1 MVCAKECKYSNH
13 GLIHL
18 SLMITFVC
26 TYASGLAYDLINRG
40 SSVLFS
46 QTSSFLCSAILL
58 LGAAL
63 YLYISSLDGPS
74 LFKPTQRLIHGV
86 PLSSYALLF
95 FLLIGRAYY
104 QFPQT
109 TIINNGHPIGI
120 LMDDAA
126 TRSQA
131 WLAQASKSK
140 TLSEAVDIYRQRYH
154 ISPPPGFDL
163 WYKYAT
169 DKSSMI
175 IDDYDN
181 IHEDLLPFWSMSPR
195 SIRVS
200 TREILSD
207 QWNEVAEVSIRS
219 GKAEIS
225 SNVIP
230 THRWM
235 VDGVLATI
243 ENFVQWL
250 PDMDLAFNIN
260 DEPRIA
266 IPWKSQ
272 QVLQLA
278 SLNSRKPVDGV
289 LNQWSEDRAQSWR
302 PLGDSETPRRPFE
315 DHSFANSFNDY
326 GSVACP
332 PTSPARRY
340 HPWSP
345 RTLCTSCAAP
355 HSKGIFLSNWNLS
368 ASPCHQPDLAHLHGF
383 YLSPAAFKPSH
394 ALQPVFSQSKPH
406 GYSDILYPSAWN
418 YIDKVKYEPSDSHP
432 DPPFAA
438 KENTLF
444 WRGATSEGLSKHAT
458 WKGMA
463 RQRLVHLA
471 NNATQPV
478 PILLPIRNQPTA
490 YAYQLLPPSS
500 LGLNLDI
507 GIVDSIARCWDADC
521 DNQALEFGLVG
532 KTDFQDHWRYK
543 FLFDL
548 DGAGFSG
555 RFLPFLQSHSLIFKT
570 AIFREWWDGRVFPWK
585 HFIPVDVRFH
595 GLLGTLAYFA
605 GTSLAGGGNAKR
617 GDIQAN
623 VKAGEEIA
631 EAGREWAG
639 KALRKEDMEIYMF
652 RLLLEWARLTDDKRH
667 ELGYMVPTPK
677 EAGAAASSE
686 KQS

>member
-1 MVCAKECKYSNH
+1 
-13 GLIHL
+13 
-18 SLMITFVC
+18 MIF
-26 TYASGLAYDLINRG
+26 N
-40 SSVLFS
+40 
-46 QTSSFLCSAILL
+46 QTSSFLSTAILL
-58 LGAAL
+58 FGAAL
-63 YLYISSLDGPS
+63 YLYIASSDGAS
-74 LFKPTQRLIHGV
+74 SFKPTQRLIHGI
-86 PLSSYALLF
+86 PFWSYALLF
-95 FLLIGRAYY
+95 FLLIGRVYHP
-104 QFPQT
+104 FPHT
-109 TIINNGHPIGI
+109 SVINSGHPIEI
-120 LMDDAA
+120 LMEEAA
-126 TRSQA
+126 AESQA

-154 ISPPPGFDL
+154 ITPPPGFDL
-163 WYKYAT
+163 WYNFAT
-169 DKSSMI
+169 EKSSMI

-181 IHEDLLPFWSMSPR
+181 IHEDLLPFWSMKPR

-207 QWNEVAEVSIRS
+207 PWNEVAEISIRS
-219 GKAEIS
+219 GKAEVGP
-225 SNVIP
+225 NVIP

-235 VDGVLATI
+235 LDGIMTAI
-243 ENFVQWL
+243 ESFVQWL

-266 IPWKSQ
+266 IPWKSRQ
-272 QVLQLA
+272 ALRLA

-289 LNQWSEDRAQSWR
+289 SNVWSEDRAQSWR
-302 PLGDSETPRRPFE
+302 PLGDSEIPCRPFE
-315 DHSFANSFNDY
+315 DHSSANSFNDY

-332 PTSPARRY
+332 PTSPARRN
-340 HPWSP
+340 HPWNP
-345 RTLCTSCAAP
+345 RTLCASCAAP
-355 HSKGIFLSNWNLS
+355 HSNGIFLNNWSLS

-394 ALQPVFSQSKPH
+394 VLQPVFSQSKPH
-406 GYSDILYPSAWN
+406 GYFDILYPSAWN
-418 YIDKVKYEPSDSHP
+418 YLDKVRYEPSESHP
-432 DPPFAA
+432 DPPFVS
-438 KENTLF
+438 KESKLF

-478 PILLPIRNQPTA
+478 PIPLPIPNQPKS
-490 YAYQLLPPSS
+490 YAYHFLPPSS

-521 DNQALEFGLVG
+521 TNQALEFGLVG
-532 KTDFQDHWRYK
+532 KADFQDHWRYK

-555 RFLPFLQSHSLIFKT
+555 RFLPFLQSRSLIFKT

-605 GTSLAGGGNAKR
+605 GTSIAGGGGGGGGNVKR
-617 GDIQAN
+617 KDIKAN
-623 VKAGEEIA
+623 FKAGEEIA
-631 EAGREWAG
+631 EASREWAG
-639 KALRKEDMEIYMF
+639 KVLRKEDMEIYLF
-652 RLLLEWARLTDDKRH
+652 RLLLEWGRLTDDRRH
-667 ELGYMVPTPK
+667 ELGYVVPTPK
-677 EAGAAASSE
+677 EGGAAASP
-686 KQS
+686 KIPL

>member
-1 MVCAKECKYSNH
+1 MN
-13 GLIHL
+13 
-18 SLMITFVC
+18 
-26 TYASGLAYDLINRG
+26 
-40 SSVLFS
+40 
-46 QTSSFLCSAILL
+46 
-58 LGAAL
+58 
-63 YLYISSLDGPS
+63 
-74 LFKPTQRLIHGV
+74 
-86 PLSSYALLF
+86 
-95 FLLIGRAYY
+95 
-104 QFPQT
+104 
-109 TIINNGHPIGI
+109 
-120 LMDDAA
+120 DAA
-126 TRSQA
+126 ARSQA

-140 TLSEAVDIYRQRYH
+140 TLSEAVDTYRQRYH

-169 DKSSMI
+169 EKSSMI
-175 IDDYDN
+175 LDDYDN

-207 QWNEVAEVSIRS
+207 QWNELAEVSIRS
-219 GKAEIS
+219 GKAEVGP
-225 SNVIP
+225 NVIP

-243 ENFVQWL
+243 ESFVQWL

-278 SLNSRKPVDGV
+278 SLNSRKPMDGV
-289 LNQWSEDRAQSWR
+289 LNKWSEDRAQSWR

-332 PTSPARRY
+332 PASPARRY

-345 RTLCTSCAAP
+345 RTLCVSCAAP
-355 HSKGIFLSNWNLS
+355 HSNGIFLSNWSLS

-418 YIDKVKYEPSDSHP
+418 YIDKVKYEPSESHP
-432 DPPFAA
+432 DPPFAS

-478 PILLPIRNQPTA
+478 PILLPIPNQPTS
-490 YAYQLLPPSS
+490 YAYHLLPPSS

-521 DNQALEFGLVG
+521 YDQALEFGLVG

-555 RFLPFLQSHSLIFKT
+555 RFLPFLQSHSLVFKT

-617 GDIQAN
+617 GDIKAN
-623 VKAGEEIA
+623 LKAGEEVA
-631 EAGREWAG
+631 EAGREWAE
-639 KALRKEDMEIYMF
+639 KVLRKEDMEIYMF
-652 RLLLEWARLTDDKRH
+652 RLLLEWGRLTDDKRH
-667 ELGYMVPTPK
+667 ELGYMVPAPK
-677 EAGAAASSE
+677 SPGL
-686 KQS
+686 

>member
-1 MVCAKECKYSNH
+1 MERKYSNY

-18 SLMITFVC
+18 SLIVTFVC
-26 TYASGLAYDLINRG
+26 TYASGLAYDLINRD
-40 SSVLFS
+40 SFVTFS
-46 QTSSFLCSAILL
+46 QTSSFLSSAILL

-63 YLYISSLDGPS
+63 YLYTTSLDGS
-74 LFKPTQRLIHGV
+74 SSFKPTQRLIHGI
-86 PLSSYALLF
+86 PFSSYAFLF
-95 FLLIGRAYY
+95 FLLIGRAYN
-104 QFPQT
+104 QFPHT
-109 TIINNGHPIGI
+109 TVINNGHPIEI
-120 LMDDAA
+120 LMDEVTA
-126 TRSQA
+126 RSQA

-140 TLSEAVDIYRQRYH
+140 TLSEAVDVYQQRYH
-154 ISPPPGFDL
+154 ITPPPGFDL
-163 WYKYAT
+163 WYNYAT
-169 DKSSMI
+169 EKSSMI

-181 IHEDLLPFWSMSPR
+181 IHEDLLPFWSMTPR

-219 GKAEIS
+219 GKAQVGP
-225 SNVIP
+225 NVIP

-235 VDGVLATI
+235 VDGVLAI
-243 ENFVQWL
+243 IGSFVQWL

-266 IPWKSQ
+266 VPWESRQ
-272 QVLQLA
+272 AIQLA
-278 SLNSRKPVDGV
+278 SLKSRKPGDGV
-289 LNQWSEDRAQSWR
+289 LNKWSEDRAQSWR
-302 PLGDSETPRRPFE
+302 PLGDSETPCRPFE
-315 DHSFANSFNDY
+315 DHSFARSFNDY

-340 HPWSP
+340 HPWNP
-345 RTLCTSCAAP
+345 RTLCASCAAP
-355 HSKGIFLSNWNLS
+355 HSSGIFLSNWSLS

-394 ALQPVFSQSKPH
+394 ALQPVFSQSKTH
-406 GYSDILYPSAWN
+406 GYSDILYPSAWS
-418 YIDKVKYEPSDSHP
+418 YIDKVQYEPSESHP
-432 DPPFAA
+432 DPPFAS
-438 KENTLF
+438 KENKLF

-463 RQRLVHLA
+463 RQRLVHLT

-478 PILLPIRNQPTA
+478 PILLPIPNQPKS
-490 YAYQLLPPSS
+490 YAYHLLPPSS

-507 GIVDSIARCWDADC
+507 GIVDSITRCWDADC

-605 GTSLAGGGNAKR
+605 GASVAGGGTVKSE
-617 GDIQAN
+617 DIPAN
-623 VKAGEEIA
+623 IKAGEEIA

-639 KALRKEDMEIYMF
+639 KVLRKEDMEIYMF
-652 RLLLEWARLTDDKRH
+652 RLLLEWGRLTDDKRH
-667 ELGYMVPTPK
+667 ELGYAVPTPE
-677 EAGAAASSE
+677 EAGAAASRKIAS
-686 KQS
+686 

>member
-1 MVCAKECKYSNH
+1 MICAKERQCSNH

-18 SLMITFVC
+18 LLIVTFVS
-26 TYASGLAYDLINRG
+26 TYASGLAYDLINRR
-40 SSVLFS
+40 SFVLFS
-46 QTSSFLCSAILL
+46 QTFSFLSSAILL
-58 LGAAL
+58 VGAAL
-63 YLYISSLDGPS
+63 YLHISSLEGPS
-74 LFKPTQRLIHGV
+74 SFQPTQRLIYKV
-86 PLSSYALLF
+86 PLSSYAFLF
-95 FLLIGRAYY
+95 FLLIGRTYY

-109 TIINNGHPIGI
+109 SVIKNGHPIGI
-120 LMDDAA
+120 LMSDAA
-126 TRSQA
+126 ARSQA

-163 WYKYAT
+163 WYRYAT
-169 DKSSMI
+169 EKSSMI

-219 GKAEIS
+219 GKAEVGP
-225 SNVIP
+225 NVIP

-243 ENFVQWL
+243 ESFVQWL

-272 QVLQLA
+272 QKLQLA
-278 SLNSRKPVDGV
+278 SLNSRKSVDDV
-289 LNQWSEDRAQSWR
+289 LNEWSEDRAQSWR

-315 DHSFANSFNDY
+315 DRSFANSFNHY

-332 PTSPARRY
+332 PASPARRY

-345 RTLCTSCAAP
+345 RTLCASCAAP
-355 HSKGIFLSNWNLS
+355 HSNGIFLSNWSLS

-394 ALQPVFSQSKPH
+394 DLQPVFSQSKPH

-418 YIDKVKYEPSDSHP
+418 YIDKVKYEPSESQP
-432 DPPFAA
+432 DLPFAS

-444 WRGATSEGLSKHAT
+444 WRGATSEGLTKHAT

-478 PILLPIRNQPTA
+478 PIPLPIPNQPSS
-490 YAYQLLPPSS
+490 YAYHLLPPSS

-507 GIVDSIARCWDADC
+507 GIVDSIARCWDSDC

-623 VKAGEEIA
+623 LKAGEEIA
-631 EAGREWAG
+631 EAGREWGG
-639 KALRKEDMEIYMF
+639 KVLRKEDMEIYMF
-652 RLLLEWARLTDDKRH
+652 RLLLEWGRLTDDKRH
-667 ELGYMVPTPK
+667 ELGYVVPAPNKAGTVASPK
-677 EAGAAASSE
+677 IPS
-686 KQS
+686 

>member
-1 MVCAKECKYSNH
+1 M
-13 GLIHL
+13 
-18 SLMITFVC
+18 
-26 TYASGLAYDLINRG
+26 
-40 SSVLFS
+40 LFS
-46 QTSSFLCSAILL
+46 KTSSFLSSAILS

-63 YLYISSLDGPS
+63 CLYISSLDGPS
-74 LFKPTQRLIHGV
+74 SFRPTQRLIHGV
-86 PLSSYALLF
+86 PLSSYAFLF

-109 TIINNGHPIGI
+109 NVINNGHPVGI

-126 TRSQA
+126 ARSQA

-169 DKSSMI
+169 EKSSMI

-200 TREILSD
+200 TREVLSD

-219 GKAEIS
+219 GKAEVGR
-225 SNVIP
+225 NVIP

-235 VDGVLATI
+235 LDGVLATI
-243 ENFVQWL
+243 ESFVQWL

-278 SLNSRKPVDGV
+278 SLNSRKSVDGV
-289 LNQWSEDRAQSWR
+289 LNKWSENRAQSWR
-302 PLGDSETPRRPFE
+302 PLGESETPSRPFK

-326 GSVACP
+326 GSVACD

-345 RTLCTSCAAP
+345 RTLCASCAAP
-355 HSKGIFLSNWNLS
+355 HSNGIFLSNWSLS

-418 YIDKVKYEPSDSHP
+418 YVDKVKYEPSESHP
-432 DPPFAA
+432 DPSFAS

-471 NNATQPV
+471 NNATQLV
-478 PILLPIRNQPTA
+478 PIPLPIPNQPA
-490 YAYQLLPPSS
+490 SYAYHLLPPSS

-507 GIVDSIARCWDADC
+507 GIVDTITRCWDADC
-521 DNQALEFGLVG
+521 DDQALEFGLVG

-623 VKAGEEIA
+623 LKAGEEVA

-639 KALRKEDMEIYMF
+639 KVLRKEDMEIYMF
-652 RLLLEWARLTDDKRH
+652 RLLLEWGRLTDDKRH
-667 ELGYMVPTPK
+667 ELGYIVPVP
-677 EAGAAASSE
+677 EELGL
-686 KQS
+686 

>member
-1 MVCAKECKYSNH
+1 M
-13 GLIHL
+13 
-18 SLMITFVC
+18 
-26 TYASGLAYDLINRG
+26 
-40 SSVLFS
+40 LFS
-46 QTSSFLCSAILL
+46 QTSSFLSSAILL

-74 LFKPTQRLIHGV
+74 SFKPTQRLIYKV
-86 PLSSYALLF
+86 PFSSYAFLL
-95 FLLIGRAYY
+95 FLLIGRTYY

-109 TIINNGHPIGI
+109 SVINNGHPIEI
-120 LMDDAA
+120 LMNDAA
-126 TRSQA
+126 ARSQA

-140 TLSEAVDIYRQRYH
+140 TLSEAVDTYRQRYH

-169 DKSSMI
+169 EKSSMI
-175 IDDYDN
+175 LDDYDN

-219 GKAEIS
+219 GKAEVGP
-225 SNVIP
+225 NVIP

-243 ENFVQWL
+243 ESFVQWL

-278 SLNSRKPVDGV
+278 SLNSRKPMDGV
-289 LNQWSEDRAQSWR
+289 LNKWSEDRAQSWR

-332 PTSPARRY
+332 PASPARRY

-345 RTLCTSCAAP
+345 RTLCVSCAAP
-355 HSKGIFLSNWNLS
+355 HSNGIFLSNWSLS

-418 YIDKVKYEPSDSHP
+418 YIDKVKYEPSESHP
-432 DPPFAA
+432 DPPFAS

-478 PILLPIRNQPTA
+478 PILLPIPNQPTS
-490 YAYQLLPPSS
+490 YAYHLLPPSS

-521 DNQALEFGLVG
+521 YDQALEFGLVG

-555 RFLPFLQSHSLIFKT
+555 RFLPFLQSHSLVFKT

-617 GDIQAN
+617 GDIKAN
-623 VKAGEEIA
+623 LKAGEEVA
-631 EAGREWAG
+631 EAGREWAE
-639 KALRKEDMEIYMF
+639 KVLRKEDMEIYMF
-652 RLLLEWARLTDDKRH
+652 RLLLEWGRLTDDKRH
-667 ELGYMVPTPK
+667 ELGYMVPAPK
-677 EAGAAASSE
+677 
-686 KQS
+686 